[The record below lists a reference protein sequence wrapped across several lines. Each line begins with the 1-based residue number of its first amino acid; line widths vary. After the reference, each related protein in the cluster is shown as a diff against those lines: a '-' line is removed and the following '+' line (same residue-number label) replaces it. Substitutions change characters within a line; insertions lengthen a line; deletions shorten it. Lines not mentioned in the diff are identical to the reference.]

1 MSNAEYIFGVL
12 FQYMN
17 AIIWQDGVTIY
28 MANIIYF
35 IHYKQLKMPLVRFN
49 IADQIVDHRS
59 LLNSLEDNLA

>member
-1 MSNAEYIFGVL
+1 MLSIFGVS

-49 IADQIVDHRS
+49 LHSRSNIRSQIV
-59 LLNSLEDNLA
+59 A